1 MARESA
7 VRPTDQTARIVFV
20 EQRRGS
26 DPASRGGLQLEQFH
40 LGRAG

>member
-7 VRPTDQTARIVFV
+7 VRPTDQTARIVFL
-20 EQRRGS
+20 EQRGS